1 MIIASWDGTDVASI
15 HLETGSDTTNKDD
28 GLISFRTAS
37 AGTREERLRIESDG
51 KIAIGGFSGADAK
64 LEVRDSASTGIIV
77 RSTNTQATDTNKAI
91 RVRNN
96 SDTNTFHL
104 SHRGQGYFA
113 AGVGIGTDG
122 PAAKLHIQASGTSGL
137 PGIILEDM
145 SSSSNSPG
153 MQIIGSRGDGND
165 SQCFSGRIGLI
176 HRRTDAKIDANKPIG
191 TIIFGGNHTDSSS
204 SNILYPA
211 SICARAT
218 DSFDSATDM
227 PTSLEFYTG
236 DSGISW
242 TQANVTAG
250 TKRLSIASDGRT
262 TFFGANEQDIIHITT
277 GNAANNTFAN
287 VRGDNEAGIRIRGGG
302 SSQGGTIEL
311 AGGLR
316 NTDPGIIKFSTG
328 TSGAPTERMRI
339 DKDGNVTKPNNAMF
353 KAGMTSSAVKS
364 SSGWHKIPYNTTS
377 GNFFNIGG
385 HFDTSNH
392 RFVAPVNGY
401 YHFGCN
407 QRFDA
412 GNGNYFRLVFYK
424 NGNADSTYPHG
435 MSIYRDNDG
444 FSYVSLTITS
454 LIYLAA
460 NDYVEAW
467 GYSHND
473 TAWTLHR
480 ESQFYGYL
488 VG

>member
-1 MIIASWDGTDVASI
+1 HFYNRLNTSVVSNLKVNGDGNFTFNQKVGIGTNSPVRPLHILDSDCRIRLEDAGFATDVELQNTSGDAV
-15 HLETGSDTTNKDD
+15 LTTN
-28 GLISFRTAS
+28 GAS
-37 AGTREERLRIESDG
+37 NVRLQTDNTERLRITSTGEVG
-51 KIAIGGFSGADAK
+51 INVTVPDAK
-64 LEVRDSASTGIIV
+64 LEVRDSASRGVIV
-77 RSTNTQATDTNKAI
+77 RSTNTQSTDTNKAI

-353 KAGMTSSAVKS
+353 KAGMTASDV
-364 SSGWHKIPYNTTS
+364 
-377 GNFFNIGG
+377 
-385 HFDTSNH
+385 
-392 RFVAPVNGY
+392 
-401 YHFGCN
+401 
-407 QRFDA
+407 
-412 GNGNYFRLVFYK
+412 
-424 NGNADSTYPHG
+424 
-435 MSIYRDNDG
+435 MS
-444 FSYVSLTITS
+444 
-454 LIYLAA
+454 
-460 NDYVEAW
+460 
-467 GYSHND
+467 
-473 TAWTLHR
+473 
-480 ESQFYGYL
+480 
-488 VG
+488 